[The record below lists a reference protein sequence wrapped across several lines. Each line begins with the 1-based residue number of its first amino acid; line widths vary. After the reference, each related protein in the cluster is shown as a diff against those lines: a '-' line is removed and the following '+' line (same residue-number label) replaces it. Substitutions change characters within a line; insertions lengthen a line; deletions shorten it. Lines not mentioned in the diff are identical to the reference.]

1 MGQGF
6 DGRIRPLGDRLEGEL
21 IMPRKPLPLGTW
33 GKIRTYPS
41 HYNAKG
47 KADRYRAATYV
58 RDFDGITRQV
68 PAYGRTKTE
77 AESNLVDRLKERIRA
92 RRGGMLTSMDRFSV
106 GADLWYSELEQKVS
120 DGTRPPTPSAGMSAL
135 FVTTCCPH

>member
-1 MGQGF
+1 
-6 DGRIRPLGDRLEGEL
+6 L
-21 IMPRKPLPLGTW
+21 TS
-33 GKIRTYPS
+33 T
-41 HYNAKG
+41 A
-47 KADRYRAATYV
+47 RAYF

-106 GADLWYSELEQKVS
+106 GADLWYSELEQKVR
-120 DGTRPPTPSAGMSAL
+120 DGTRSPDTLDGELRQQSHRDELDGADGEAAGREGQQS
-135 FVTTCCPH
+135 